1 MKFTELRD
9 VLFDFIQDYF
19 AGAIVEWGELPLGT
33 KPQNPFLSLK
43 MGSMKRPQHFITE
56 TTNEAVRSYI
66 PTTVP
71 LKVELFTHGEQCK
84 DEDGDIYFVNTAM
97 EDMADFVNYMIS
109 PYADDFYER
118 YDICVRPEGDVKDTT
133 AVRDSNYEYR
143 AMQEFV
149 VTFMDESNGYAGIS
163 RANWKPT
170 ASGGGTEKLAN
181 KQIMDVD
188 PEGINIENEED

>member
-1 MKFTELRD
+1 MTITQLRD

-19 AGAIVEWGELPLGT
+19 AGAIVAWGELPNGT
-33 KPQNPFLSLK
+33 KPQNPFIRLK

-56 TTNEAVRSYI
+56 VTNEATRSFI

-71 LKVELFTHGEQCK
+71 LSVELFTHGEECK
-84 DEDGDIYFVNTAM
+84 DEDGDSYFVNTAM
-97 EDMADFVNYMIS
+97 ADMADFINYMIS

-118 YDICVRPEGDVKDTT
+118 LDICVRPEGDIKDTT
-133 AVRDSNYEYR
+133 AVRDSNYEFR

-149 VTFMDESNGYAGIS
+149 VSFLDESNGYAGIS

-170 ASGGGTEKLAN
+170 ASGGGTAELARN
-181 KQIMDVD
+181 QIMDVD